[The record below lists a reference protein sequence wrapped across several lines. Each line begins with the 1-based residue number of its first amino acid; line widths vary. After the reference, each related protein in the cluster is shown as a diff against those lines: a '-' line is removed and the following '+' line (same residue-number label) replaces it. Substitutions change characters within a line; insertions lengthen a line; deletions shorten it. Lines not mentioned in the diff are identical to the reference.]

1 MKQFLGLTALTDIL
15 LIGSMMAT
23 SLSARPESPLSVV
36 YPPPEH
42 QTVAEKIFFIGTAS
56 PQEPVFINE
65 KKIEN
70 RSASGHFAPSLPLEM
85 GENIFTIRQGD
96 EELEL
101 KVTRISDRPEIPE
114 ELAFAPG
121 SLTPGV
127 DFARL
132 PNELICVGAIA
143 PPDAKVSAR
152 IGTSKILL
160 LPQTESIDLPSNSA
174 VLTAEARPTERTNI
188 GKYEGCT
195 ILDIPRNYGKP
206 IFELERG
213 DRSITKQG
221 EGEIKILSPKDVEV
235 VEVTADAGVARTG
248 ASTNH
253 SRLTP
258 LPKGT
263 KARVT
268 GKEGEWLRLDYGAWI
283 KAEETK
289 PLPGNVPP
297 QSIIRGITSRQL
309 ESATEIIFPLQTPV
323 PVAVKQQ
330 EDRITLSLHNIT
342 AQTDTIRLDDD
353 PIIKRLDWQQISPTQ
368 IDYTFELKDR
378 QQWGYDL
385 RYEGSNLIFSL
396 RHPPIISA
404 TPAVKARR
412 DNGLFERDLIQTN
425 PALPLSDL
433 KILLDPGHGGEE
445 TGSKGPTGYPE
456 KEINLIVSKLLEQE
470 LTRLGAEVYLTR
482 REDKDVSLKE
492 RMAAIDKIKPDLAIS
507 IHYNALPDSG
517 DAENTQGISTFWYNT
532 QAHAPAIFLHNYL
545 VEKLDRPDAGTFWN
559 NLALTRPHTAPSI
572 LLELGFMIN
581 PEEFEWITNKREQ
594 QKLAATL
601 AEGIKEWFT
610 TVESSQIER
619 DFF

>member
-1 MKQFLGLTALTDIL
+1 MKRFLGLAALTDIL
-15 LIGSMMAT
+15 LIGNMMAT
-23 SLSARPESPLSVV
+23 SLSARAESPLSVV

-56 PQEPVFINE
+56 PQEPVFIDG

-70 RSASGHFAPSLPLEM
+70 RSASGHFAPSLPLKM
-85 GENIFTIRQGD
+85 GENTFTIRQGE

-101 KVTRISDRPEIPE
+101 EVTRISDRPEIPNR
-114 ELAFAPG
+114 LAFAPDT
-121 SLTPGV
+121 LTPGV
-127 DFARL
+127 DIARL
-132 PNELICVGAIA
+132 PGELICVGAVA

-160 LPQTESIDLPSNSA
+160 LPQTETVDLPPNSA
-174 VLTAEARPTERTNI
+174 VLTAEAQTKNQTNI

-195 ILDIPRNYGKP
+195 LLDIPGNYGKP

-213 DRSITKQG
+213 DRSITQQG
-221 EGEIKILSPKDVEV
+221 QGKIQILSPKDIQV

-248 ASTNH
+248 ASTNY

-258 LPKGT
+258 LPQGT

-268 GKEGEWLRLDYGAWI
+268 GQEGEWLRLDYGAWI

-289 PLPGNVPP
+289 PVLGNVPP
-297 QSIIRGITSRQL
+297 RSIIRGVSSRQVD
-309 ESATEIIFPLQTPV
+309 SATEIIFPLQIPV
-323 PVAVKQQ
+323 PVAIKQQ
-330 EDRITLSLHNIT
+330 EDSITLTLYNTT

-353 PIIKRLDWQQISPTQ
+353 PIIERLDWQQVSPAQ
-368 IDYTFELKDR
+368 INYTFELKDR

-385 RYEGSNLIFSL
+385 RYEGSNLILSL

-404 TPAVKARR
+404 TPASTFDGVIESELEK
-412 DNGLFERDLIQTN
+412 
-425 PALPLSDL
+425 PLSNIE
-433 KILLDPGHGGEE
+433 ILLDPGHGGEE
-445 TGSKGPTGYPE
+445 TGAKGPTGYPE
-456 KEINLIVSKLLEQE
+456 KEINLIISKLLKEQ
-470 LTRLGAEVYLTR
+470 LTQMGAKVYLTR
-482 REDKDVSLKE
+482 EEDRDVSLTE
-492 RMAAIDKIKPDLAIS
+492 RMAAIDRLKPDLAIS

-545 VEKLDRPDAGTFWN
+545 VEKLERPDAGTFWN

-581 PEEFEWITNKREQ
+581 PDEFEWITNKREQ
-594 QKLAATL
+594 QKLAETL

-610 TVESSQIER
+610 TVESSKIEQDLLR
-619 DFF
+619 DL